1 MNPEI
6 RCSTILGD
14 TIYEEEKQASRNKQ
28 TELTLKNLSEIIMV
42 RLKDNNKSIIA
53 EIKNTIK
60 TEIELAI
67 KKIKEDL
74 EQETK
79 QLQEE
84 NEQRKEDIKLINS
97 KIENLTIQNK
107 SLKQEIIDLKTIIK
121 NSEKQVNCSDNNSKK
136 IVLYGL
142 PEYNKETD
150 CDLYNRLIDLFRELQ
165 NVDLTG
171 YIENMRRIGRYGTR
185 NRPLE
190 IELLSKRMAKY
201 VIENNEYFYGTRM
214 SVSEYLDENAR
225 KKRQLLRDQ
234 MIDARKKGQHAVIKN
249 NQLYI
254 EGKLQNSFEE
264 TKQFNKTAIDQSNI
278 NKDTY
283 AYTQSQQYINNTQN
297 HSFR

>member
-1 MNPEI
+1 
-6 RCSTILGD
+6 
-14 TIYEEEKQASRNKQ
+14 
-28 TELTLKNLSEIIMV
+28 MV